1 MQRLHIPFQ
10 SWLHDGRLY
19 AVLSAAGFSLKAVF
33 VKLGYAAGPVD
44 ALTLLAMRM
53 GFALP
58 LFAWLVWLSRD
69 KSQARAQAPLGWM
82 DAGRIMLLGMFGYY
96 LSSLF
101 DFYGLEYISAGLERL
116 ILYVYPTLVLVF
128 QAIARRTLPS
138 GRVAQAMAICYA
150 GLGIAFIHDA
160 GSAAQGAHVWLGGA
174 WVFASAVTYALYYLG
189 TGSMIARIGS
199 MRLTGL
205 AGGASSVLVLAHYLM
220 AGTPSALPA
229 LPSGVWLNAALMA
242 VLSTAL
248 PIYWM
253 ALAIQRMGAAQ
264 AAAFGSLGPVLT
276 VVASWALLGEALSAY
291 QLGGLALVMLGVA
304 RLKPSAPGKAGVASA
319 PEAGTDAAGVAGSKA
334 DAKAGAATGVA
345 APAAAQ
351 R

>member
-1 MQRLHIPFQ
+1 MKRAPIPLQ
-10 SWLHDGRLY
+10 TWLHDGRLY

-69 KSQARAQAPLGWM
+69 TPKAPLSAA
-82 DAGRIMLLGMFGYY
+82 DIVHILLLGLFGYY

-128 QAIARRTLPS
+128 QAIARRAMPS
-138 GRVAQAMAICYA
+138 GRVAQAMAVCYA
-150 GLGIAFIHDA
+150 GLAIAFIHDA
-160 GSAAQGAHVWLGGA
+160 GAASEGAHVWLGGA

-189 TGSMIARIGS
+189 TGAMVGRIGS

-205 AGGASSVLVLAHYLM
+205 AGGASSLLVLAHYWM
-220 AGTPSALPA
+220 AGRPSALLSLPA
-229 LPSGVWLNAALMA
+229 GVWWNAGLMA

-248 PIYWM
+248 PVYWM

-304 RLKPSAPGKAGVASA
+304 RLKPC
-319 PEAGTDAAGVAGSKA
+319 AADKVERA
-334 DAKAGAATGVA
+334 A
-345 APAAAQ
+345 APAVTVPG
-351 R
+351 RPSC